1 MSDWVWE
8 GLETDP
14 GLKEFSLWG
23 HKFPLGVPVT
33 VTDPRLETKLIAIG
47 CFVRVAAP
55 AVDVMKEEP
64 KRKPGRPRKNG
75 G

>member
-1 MSDWVWE
+1 MSEWVWE
-8 GLETDP
+8 GLDTEP
-14 GLKEFSLWG
+14 GLKEFNLWG

-33 VTDPRLETKLIAIG
+33 VTDARLEAKLVAIG

-55 AVDVMKEEP
+55 VVDLVKEEP